1 MTSNNTPKSTLFA
14 KLRASGR
21 IPIKP
26 LPTDTTINVPGT
38 HSSPSP
44 RASNT
49 THANSIS
56 LTAGSLIVGNNN
68 NNRSRSRSGN
78 NKRTKILEYTADGND
93 SSSTDNNSK
102 SRFSTL
108 EQRSQTLTD
117 TDRLIPPTGVDRR
130 QKYKKHQLEIGYHES
145 RVSESL
151 VLLNLGSFSDISEG
165 DLCVLLT
172 YNDFAYQGDGGNNN
186 NNDDDN
192 NNKNNKNR
200 LTGGE
205 YYNGTNVGVGT
216 DSGPV
221 GRNGNSNSNASGGG
235 GNNSGYT
242 HQKRK
247 KIYFIA
253 RDFPPMAKK
262 LGLRLGN
269 SGAVTATGSSLNGGT
284 SSNANANANTGTGI
298 IGSSVGKAVGRSL
311 STKSDLKITN
321 NSISTTISQPDGLTN
336 SANVSMDTTNGV
348 AGVDTS
354 SQQRLGQ
361 NQIQTQRHE
370 RQVTKPDTSKL
381 ISVASGQL
389 QTLLDLPP
397 RSKVWVKKKDK
408 ERYASDLVEINIR
421 DIHLN
426 RGDIWLF
433 SSQLV
438 DTCVFNNQ
446 RLTFNNIIRGTVK
459 GIYRDGKKLLS
470 GYVNEATR
478 VVFRSE
484 SAKLIFIIQI
494 TEEMWN
500 FEENGEQMFQKMVNS
515 LLPKIFKK
523 WKAVDTHHSITIAFA
538 ISMDFSDTSFKDLKP
553 GERLKNPA
561 DYFRVVVDQVNII
574 HWIRVLQVLKTEFQ
588 NIRSDLLN
596 HVTDKGYTVVKGRF
610 APVIKS
616 NILELV
622 NFATTLLVDPFRQ
635 IDLRHTTTHVMI
647 ITPGSGLYDV
657 DYDLLNL
664 TGRKLLSL
672 EMTMDLVCL
681 SSAPLHVVPLFRCL
695 DYQNNLHYCVPN
707 WLSIFFWND
716 TSKNT
721 EEWHPRCKIY
731 DLQMMGLAN
740 NELLEDQVYIPYLK
754 PSKKDITSVLEFIND
769 FDNHVFKS
777 INLKDLNE
785 PNDHKR
791 ATVPSKNRYTAARYR
806 IGPDFSRSTRSME
819 LPKLHRLN
827 TQPLALSSDYNFV
840 LKNLT
845 YSRPVI
851 DDAQKLDVI
860 ANLNVNGPGITTL
873 NASGTMHDSISV
885 SDAESAS
892 YILTQSP
899 DIINPVSAT
908 ESGQSLALSALKG
921 LTKKN
926 SVKEFTRRLMKK
938 IGGGISPTGSAVS
951 EKPPNLST
959 GNEGER
965 TASADSGSR
974 LRGQDITI
982 KKNLSIF
989 EQGGGYK
996 NADKELDHQVTSP
1009 SSGLI
1014 TRRSSIIQQQ
1024 YQAVHSS
1031 GENRHSISS
1040 NRSLSLDSKFS
1051 TAISHGETTTAREGL
1066 YGHIY
1071 SGNETWIEIKNPSV
1085 TLTKDLTHKLSS
1097 VRWKDVWPY
1106 YVAKKYIKWRSF
1118 ATPAELPTTIS
1129 AFPTLEDFENNFI
1142 FRNHSVTLNTDKEY
1156 YDQTSMDLLRNM
1168 VYTRLVAGF
1177 QICVGEQVELVEQS
1191 RTGGKGKIS
1200 MTKYLRNDKPWESIQ
1215 IYMMID
1221 SEIHR
1226 ISCGRN
1232 GTIDVERYIRNEKV
1246 DPYLQ
1251 VPSYTPLIKT
1261 RYEAKYRD
1269 SIIDPV
1275 HSRRPSLNWN
1285 QVDQVLAGYGEYIV
1299 DRKWHGFRAKFVVL
1313 PSDVPASGSSI
1324 VINGKNETLTP
1335 EELRV
1340 EGFRRL
1346 LTAIVNLKLRA
1357 SNDGQPRRNKK
1368 DEIQP
1373 EIMFY
1378 TGSLGNFIEEQQDAL
1393 KPTGVNLKDFN
1404 FEDDAN
1410 LLDKNVELH
1419 RLANELQ
1426 FSDRKLTLTSRRWHW
1441 QRHKNSFVGSEMVS
1455 WLVSNFRDIET
1466 RAEAVEYGQTLMDKG
1481 LFTHVL
1487 NKHGFLDGHYFYQF
1501 RSEYSAAPNTLQ
1513 KVTSHGTSTSDLIS
1527 PVRNTSVA
1535 TIPDTM
1541 QLSLMRSR
1549 NSVISRDD
1557 RSNMQSYSPS
1567 QQSMGARK
1575 PVVVLSNSVIIN
1587 VDPLGKSCKQES
1599 CTVHYD
1605 RIHSPDHCFHIRI
1618 EWLTTTPKLLDDL
1631 IGSWCR
1637 ICDRYGLK
1645 LIEIPWE
1652 ELCLIPVVNPF
1663 HSFVHIKLAIDPWTD
1678 PEFTDPELFSKNKF
1692 YYHIQ
1697 LLRQN
1702 GFLLDSRSTPFISE
1716 KMKKFDIVYSWGRP
1730 EFQYA
1735 QFVHNTGAYIVEL
1748 RENGDLFLAPN
1759 NLHISREIPGLV
1771 NKKYTPSKF
1780 VIAAMKVMPDFK
1792 DMCTDYDALRK
1803 VFLEIKEKWLS
1814 SHNPEDY

>member
-1 MTSNNTPKSTLFA
+1 MTSNNEPKSTLFA

-26 LPTDTTINVPGT
+26 LPTDTTINIPGT

-56 LTAGSLIVGNNN
+56 LTAGSLIVGSASKKRDGRRGRSSDEKTKINNN
-68 NNRSRSRSGN
+68 GGN
-78 NKRTKILEYTADGND
+78 GNGNGID
-93 SSSTDNNSK
+93 NSK
-102 SRFSTL
+102 S
-108 EQRSQTLTD
+108 QRAQTAID
-117 TDRLIPPTGVDRR
+117 TDRLTSPTATDRR
-130 QKYKKHQLEIGYHES
+130 QKYRKHQLEIGYHES
-145 RVSESL
+145 RVSENL
-151 VLLNLGSFSDISEG
+151 VLLNLGSFTDISEG
-165 DLCVLLT
+165 DLCELLT
-172 YNDFAYQGDGGNNN
+172 YNDLDSGSNNS
-186 NNDDDN
+186 
-192 NNKNNKNR
+192 NKNR
-200 LTGGE
+200 FAGGE
-205 YYNGTNVGVGT
+205 YCNGTNVGVNAGVSHV
-216 DSGPV
+216 SGSV
-221 GRNGNSNSNASGGG
+221 GRNGNSNSI
-235 GNNSGYT
+235 GNGNENGISENNGSYV
-242 HQKRK
+242 HQKKK

-262 LGLRLGN
+262 LGLRLSN
-269 SGAVTATGSSLNGGT
+269 SGVGTVTATVSTGAGTIGS
-284 SSNANANANTGTGI
+284 
-298 IGSSVGKAVGRSL
+298 SSVGKAVGRSL

-321 NSISTTISQPDGLTN
+321 NSLSTTISQPDGLTN
-336 SANVSMDTTNGV
+336 TANVSMDTPNAVIGM
-348 AGVDTS
+348 DTSLSS
-354 SQQRLGQ
+354 SQQRIGQ
-361 NQIQTQRHE
+361 NQTQGQRHE

-389 QTLLDLPP
+389 QSLLDLPP

-426 RGDIWLF
+426 RGDIWIF

-574 HWIRVLQVLKTEFQ
+574 HWVRVLQVLKTEFQ

-635 IDLRHTTTHVMI
+635 MDLRHTTTHVMI

-716 TSKNT
+716 TSKNA

-754 PSKKDITSVLEFIND
+754 PSKKDVTSVLEFINE

-777 INLKDLNE
+777 INLKDLNA
-785 PNDHKR
+785 PNNHKR

-806 IGPDFSRSTRSME
+806 IESDISRSTRSVE

-860 ANLNVNGPGITTL
+860 ANLNVNGPGATTL
-873 NASGTMHDSISV
+873 NGPGTMGDSPSIS
-885 SDAESAS
+885 DTESAS
-892 YILTQSP
+892 YLLTQSP
-899 DIINPVSAT
+899 DVTNPVSAT

-938 IGGGISPTGSAVS
+938 IGGGISPTGSAVA
-951 EKPPNLST
+951 EKPSNTFT
-959 GNEGER
+959 GNERER
-965 TASADSGSR
+965 TDFVDTGSR

-989 EQGGGYK
+989 EQDRGNK
-996 NADKELDHQVTSP
+996 SIDRELDHQATSP

-1031 GENRHSISS
+1031 EENRQNRHSISS
-1040 NRSLSLDSKFS
+1040 NHSLSLDSKFS
-1051 TAISHGETTTAREGL
+1051 FAISHGETTTARENL

-1191 RTGGKGKIS
+1191 RTGGKEKIS

-1251 VPSYTPLIKT
+1251 VPSYIPLVKT
-1261 RYEAKYRD
+1261 RYETKYRD
-1269 SIIDPV
+1269 SMIDPV

-1299 DRKWHGFRAKFVVL
+1299 DRKWHGFRAKFVIL
-1313 PSDVPASGSSI
+1313 PSDVPASGSSM

-1346 LTAIVNLKLRA
+1346 VTSIVNLKLGA
-1357 SNDGQPRRNKK
+1357 SNDGQQRRNKK

-1393 KPTGVNLKDFN
+1393 KPNGVNFKDFN

-1419 RLANELQ
+1419 KLANELQ

-1455 WLVSNFRDIET
+1455 WLVNNFRDIET
-1466 RAEAVEYGQTLMDKG
+1466 RAEALEYGQSLMDRG

-1501 RSEYSAAPNTLQ
+1501 KSEYSASPNALQ

-1527 PVRNTSVA
+1527 PVRNMSVV

-1549 NSVISRDD
+1549 NSVASRDD
-1557 RSNMQSYSPS
+1557 RSNVQTYSPS
-1567 QQSMGARK
+1567 QQSTGTRK
-1575 PVVVLSNSVIIN
+1575 PVVVLSNSVVIN

-1605 RIHSPDHCFHIRI
+1605 RIHSPDHCFHIRV

-1678 PEFTDPELFSKNKF
+1678 PEFADPELFSKNKF
-1692 YYHIQ
+1692 YYHLQ

-1735 QFVHNTGAYIVEL
+1735 QFVHNTGAYILEL

-1792 DMCTDYDALRK
+1792 DMCTSYPALRR